1 MDGDNNR
8 ISNTCKDAVKSK
20 LSSAYH
26 HSLQYI
32 GQMPDKQRQM
42 QHDWSNTQISSY
54 FQVDLNT
61 HTARQTLLFILNCI
75 QV

>member
-1 MDGDNNR
+1 MQLNQN
-8 ISNTCKDAVKSK
+8 
-20 LSSAYH
+20 YH
-26 HSLQYI
+26 QHIITHFNI

-75 QV
+75 HV